1 MRAPPAA
8 IASVLTAGT
17 LDDVVLEEL
26 EQVNVE
32 FFAASR
38 VSCNRD
44 SILSNLISERM
55 KYDSDSGLQVHSQ
68 IEQSASHTD
77 W

>member
-1 MRAPPAA
+1 MSLWAA
-8 IASVLTAGT
+8 GNMDGT
-17 LDDVVLEEL
+17 VFDALEEL
-26 EQVNVE
+26 EQEDAE
-32 FFAASR
+32 FFAASK

-44 SILSNLISERM
+44 SILSNLISERL